1 MRQHSPPPGRLGEF
15 VEAFFPAWV
24 LARFKAPA
32 VFAHYRGRFLSVHVE
47 QHINQTLESVD
58 CDGFQYVQESPH
70 ERTSFSGPA

>member
-1 MRQHSPPPGRLGEF
+1 MLVTLTAPADSESLSKPSFRLGHNQF
-15 VEAFFPAWV
+15 S
-24 LARFKAPA
+24 APA
-32 VFAHYRGRFLSVHVE
+32 VFPHYRGRVLSVHVE